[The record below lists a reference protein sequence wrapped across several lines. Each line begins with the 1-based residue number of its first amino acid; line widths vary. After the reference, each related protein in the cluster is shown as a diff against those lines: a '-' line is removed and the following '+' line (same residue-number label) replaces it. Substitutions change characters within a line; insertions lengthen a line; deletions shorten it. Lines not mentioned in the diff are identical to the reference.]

1 MKVEQFVMAYG
12 VEQDRLRAV
21 LPDGFMSLRPVLRV
35 NAEVR
40 DERTGYVEF
49 NTAVEKDGVRGWLN
63 IGYWDAVPFT
73 REEKTVTFRTELLKI
88 RFTGVGIE
96 DSCPAEKDNAGCF
109 FPGRTEPLRAP
120 EAIASGKEFCDCT
133 FRWKLADGAHGVSI
147 GKRCPPIRRRSALCT
162 RRRISPLKTRRRS
175 PAGRYW
181 EPIRCGLSGNKTKRN
196 PFGSKT
202 EGVPFAYSACDGV
215 KERMGSHV
223 CNSSASSGV
232 SRWRH
237 SDFRSSG
244 TP

>member
-73 REEKTVTFRTELLKI
+73 KEGKTVTFRTELLEI

-96 DSCPAEKDNAGCF
+96 GSCPAEKDNAGCF

-147 GKRCPPIRRRSALCT
+147 GKTLPAYPTDVSVVYPKEDFTVENAA
-162 RRRISPLKTRRRS
+162 RIPCQQVLGTYTVR
-175 PAGRYW
+175 
-181 EPIRCGLSGNKTKRN
+181 
-196 PFGSKT
+196 F
-202 EGVPFAYSACDGV
+202 
-215 KERMGSHV
+215 ER
-223 CNSSASSGV
+223 
-232 SRWRH
+232 
-237 SDFRSSG
+237 
-244 TP
+244 

>member
-73 REEKTVTFRTELLKI
+73 REGKTVTFRTELLEI

-96 DSCPAEKDNAGCF
+96 GSCPAEKDNAGCF

-120 EAIASGKEFCDCT
+120 EAIASGQ
-133 FRWKLADGAHGVSI
+133 GVLRLYVPLEA
-147 GKRCPPIRRRSALCT
+147 GRRRA
-162 RRRISPLKTRRRS
+162 RRQHRKNAARLSD
-175 PAGRYW
+175 GGQ
-181 EPIRCGLSGNKTKRN
+181 RCV
-196 PFGSKT
+196 P
-202 EGVPFAYSACDGV
+202 EGGFH
-215 KERMGSHV
+215 R
-223 CNSSASSGV
+223 
-232 SRWRH
+232 
-237 SDFRSSG
+237 
-244 TP
+244 

>member
-49 NTAVEKDGVRGWLN
+49 NTSVEKDGVRGWLN

-73 REEKTVTFRTELLKI
+73 REGKTVTFRTELLEI
-88 RFTGVGIE
+88 RFTGV
-96 DSCPAEKDNAGCF
+96 
-109 FPGRTEPLRAP
+109 RAP
-120 EAIASGKEFCDCT
+120 VRRRRTTRAASS
-133 FRWKLADGAHGVSI
+133 RDGRSRCVRRRPLPAARSSATVRSAGSWQTVRAVSASE
-147 GKRCPPIRRRSALCT
+147 KRCPPIRRRSALCT

-196 PFGSKT
+196 PFG
-202 EGVPFAYSACDGV
+202 F
-215 KERMGSHV
+215 
-223 CNSSASSGV
+223 
-232 SRWRH
+232 
-237 SDFRSSG
+237 
-244 TP
+244 